1 MYSQLHTRK
10 GVLLSVGLPVLVPRI
25 HPPLFWVNVKTWVAG
40 VVEVAQWLEH

>member
-10 GVLLSVGLPVLVPRI
+10 GVLLSVGLPVPVPRT

-40 VVEVAQWLEH
+40 AGEMAQ